1 MKIFIRA
8 LFAFFLICVLYS
20 CSNNNVH
27 IRNDWNK
34 YFSGNG
40 ISGCFML
47 HNSTRNI
54 FEIYNISGTQDRHAP
69 GQTFDIMNA
78 LAGLETGVIV
88 DTNMMIKDSAGNVS
102 SDLTM
107 AEAFRQSDEN
117 FFSVIA
123 QRIGKIKMDFWIDSV
138 QYGNKAILPYDSE
151 FWMNGTLQISPDE
164 QMGLM
169 ENLYYGK
176 LPFQSRS
183 VRLVKGLLLQEK
195 NMNYS
200 ISYQSGFLTTGPSN
214 TGWITGWI
222 EKSEHP
228 YFFVL
233 YMHTPDKSKDLKALG
248 LNILH
253 QILTSEGFFKQPG

>member
-1 MKIFIRA
+1 MKIPIRT
-8 LFAFFLICVLYS
+8 FFTFTLICLLYS
-20 CSNNNVH
+20 CSDNNVH
-27 IRNDWNK
+27 IRNDWNQ

-40 ISGCFML
+40 VSGCFML

-78 LAGLETGVIV
+78 LAGLETGVIA
-88 DTNMMIKDSAGNVS
+88 DTNMVIKDSTGNVS
-102 SDLTM
+102 PGLTM
-107 AEAFRQSDEN
+107 AQAFRNSDEAY
-117 FFSVIA
+117 FSVIA

-138 QYGNKAILPYDSE
+138 KYGNKAILPYNSE
-151 FWMNGTLQISPDE
+151 FWMNDTLQISPDE

-200 ISYQSGFLTTGPSN
+200 LSYKMGALTTDQLKS
-214 TGWITGWI
+214 GWITGWI

-248 LNILH
+248 FNILH
-253 QILTSEGFFKQPG
+253 QILTGEGFFKQPG